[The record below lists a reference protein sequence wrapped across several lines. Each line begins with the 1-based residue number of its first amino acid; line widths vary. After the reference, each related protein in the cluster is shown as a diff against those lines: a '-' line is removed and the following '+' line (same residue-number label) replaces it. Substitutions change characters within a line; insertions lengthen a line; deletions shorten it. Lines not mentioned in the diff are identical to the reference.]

1 MIRATALSA
10 LMLFAAAAGA
20 CGDRADGPPRAS
32 GYVEATEVRVGA
44 DVGGRLLE
52 VNAEEGRRVTAGDVL
67 ARVDTADID
76 IARRRAVAERDA
88 AAAQLRLARAGA
100 RREDIRQATAQS
112 QSARADI
119 AAAEAEAA
127 AAAED
132 LQRFEN
138 LLAANAGSRK
148 QRDDAAARAAIANAR
163 VAAARERAAAAGE
176 AVARLQAG
184 SRPEEIAAAAARV
197 EALEAQIAA
206 LDKSLADA
214 VVRAPVAGTITTK
227 LVDTGEMIAPRA
239 PVAIISDLD
248 RAWANIYVD
257 EPLVASLKLGAPATI
272 LTDGGHKLPGTITYI
287 SPRAEFTPRNVQTAD
302 ERSKL
307 VYRIKVT
314 ADNKDGILKP
324 GMPVEATI
332 DGGGQ

>member
-1 MIRATALSA
+1 M
-10 LMLFAAAAGA
+10 
-20 CGDRADGPPRAS
+20 
-32 GYVEATEVRVGA
+32 
-44 DVGGRLLE
+44 
-52 VNAEEGRRVTAGDVL
+52 NAEEGRRVAVGDVL
-67 ARVDTADID
+67 ARIDTADIE

-100 RREDIRQATAQS
+100 RAEDIRQASAQA

-119 AAAEAEAA
+119 VAAEAEAA

-148 QRDDAAARAAIANAR
+148 QRDDAAARAAIARAR
-163 VAAARERAAAAGE
+163 VAAARERATAAGE
-176 AVARLQAG
+176 AVARLKAG

-197 EALEAQIAA
+197 EALDAQIAA
-206 LDKSLADA
+206 LDKSQADA

-227 LVDTGEMIAPRA
+227 LVDAGELVAPRA

-248 RAWANIYVD
+248 HAWANIYVD
-257 EPLVASLKLGAPATI
+257 EPLVASLKLGGPATI
-272 LTDGGHKLPGTITYI
+272 LTDGGHSVPGTITYI

-314 ADNKDGILKP
+314 ADNTGGILKP

-332 DGGGQ
+332 DGGAQ